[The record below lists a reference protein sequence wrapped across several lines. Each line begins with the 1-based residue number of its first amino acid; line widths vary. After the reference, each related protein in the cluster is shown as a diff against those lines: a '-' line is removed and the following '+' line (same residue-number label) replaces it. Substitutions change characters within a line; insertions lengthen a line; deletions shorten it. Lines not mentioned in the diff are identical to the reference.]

1 MRRIVLTLLAGL
13 IPCAALAQAS
23 ASYKLQE
30 HVLNSGGDPLQ
41 GSLLSAPHYRIKLD
55 TLGDAGARAA
65 LSSGSFRVDGGFVA
79 AHPPPG
85 EVKGLAFQD
94 KATMLWSAE
103 PSAGKYELYRNAISA
118 LPADFGACLLPG
130 LTLPTAG
137 DAATP
142 TPGSGYFYLATARNL
157 LGEEGTTGY
166 RSDGT
171 QRANPTPCP

>member
-1 MRRIVLTLLAGL
+1 MRGIGLALLLGL
-13 IPCAALAQAS
+13 LSSAAFAQTS
-23 ASYKLQE
+23 ASYDLRE
-30 HVLNSGGDPLQ
+30 HVLNAGGDPLQ
-41 GSLLSAPHYRIKLD
+41 GSVLSAPHYRISLG
-55 TLGDAGARAA
+55 TIGDAVARAQ